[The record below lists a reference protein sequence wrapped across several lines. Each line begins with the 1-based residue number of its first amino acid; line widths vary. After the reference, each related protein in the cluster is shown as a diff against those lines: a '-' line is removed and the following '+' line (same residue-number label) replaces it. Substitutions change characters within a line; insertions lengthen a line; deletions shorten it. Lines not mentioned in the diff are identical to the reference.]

1 MNPEILADNPQDV
14 QMSNENT
21 DSQDCQIEQAQ
32 NYTEEPTEP
41 EHFRKVF
48 IGGLSFKTDDE
59 TFKTYFSKYGQLVDY
74 VVMKDKESGKSR
86 GFGFVTYANSTQ
98 VDELM
103 KNRPHTIDGRQVETK
118 RATPKEDAG
127 KYEVQQSTKKLF
139 VGGVRENISEDDL
152 KSYFGNY
159 GNIVDCVVM
168 KDKETNKA
176 RGFGFVTFDDYDPVD
191 KIILEKHHQ
200 INGINLQ
207 CQKALP
213 KDGQNQNNNRGNN
226 NNNRNGNQNF
236 GNNFNNN
243 GFMNNNMNGPPQGF
257 QMGNNFNPNG
267 GGGGMGNFGN
277 FGKMNNDRNGGG
289 PMRGGPGKFGNRSQG
304 PYGGGGDR
312 GQGGNRGGPKGQ
324 RGRGGFN
331 RGNNMNRM
339 NNGMGMNNNNMN
351 NPMGHMNPMGMMN
364 GQSFM

>member
-1 MNPEILADNPQDV
+1 MNPQVLDPNNTQDV
-14 QMSNENT
+14 QMSNDSMN
-21 DSQDCQIEQAQ
+21 DSQSNQQQPQQSIEPA
-32 NYTEEPTEP
+32 EP
-41 EHFRKVF
+41 EQFRKVF
-48 IGGLSFKTDDE
+48 IGGLNFKTDDE
-59 TFKTYFSKYGQLVDY
+59 TFKAYFSKFGELVDF

-86 GFGFVTYANSTQ
+86 GFGFVTYFSSSH

-103 KNRPHTIDGRQVETK
+103 KNRPHFMDGRQLETK
-118 RATPKEDAG
+118 RATPREDAG
-127 KYEVQQSTKKLF
+127 KHEVQQSTKKLF
-139 VGGVRENISEDDL
+139 VGGVRDNITEDDL

-176 RGFGFVTFDDYDPVD
+176 RGFGFVNFDDYDPVD

-226 NNNRNGNQNF
+226 NNNRNQNF

-243 GFMNNNMNGPPQGF
+243 GFMNNNNNRPPQGF

-304 PYGGGGDR
+304 PYGGGGGGGDR

-331 RGNNMNRM
+331 RGNNRM
-339 NNGMGMNNNNMN
+339 NNGNNQMGQ
-351 NPMGHMNPMGMMN
+351 MM
-364 GQSFM
+364 